1 MCGILD
7 ANVAH
12 EVFGSTRPP
21 AGEKFFDWINTG
33 NGRLVAGGKLLEEL
47 YQTSARDWAQQ
58 AINAGL
64 IRSVNEHKIN
74 TRTETLQNEG
84 SCSSDDPHVIALAQ
98 VSGARLLY
106 SNDNKLSQDFKNKML
121 IDGPRGKVYSTRT
134 DQRFTNSHRQ
144 LLRKKDLCSTGQ

>member
-33 NGRLVAGGKLLEEL
+33 NGRLAAGGKLLEEL
-47 YQTSARDWAQQ
+47 YQTSAREWAQQ

-121 IDGPRGKVYSTRT
+121 IDGPRGKVYSTRK
-134 DQRFTNSHRQ
+134 DQHFTNSHRQ